1 MKLPLLVAFRYVFSK
16 NKANAVNIISGITLV
31 AFAVCAAAMLIVFS
45 ALNGFEKTLTGMFTA
60 FDPDIKIEV
69 AKGKTFNPDKIYNKL
84 KKIDGIN
91 SIAYTLE
98 DNAVLKFGESQEISV
113 IKGVSNNYAAVTGI
127 DTLIYEGE
135 FALKKGEIEC
145 GAFGYE
151 LSEKLGLNINN
162 PLGYVTIFVPSK
174 GEINNLIPSENI
186 ITEKI
191 LPTAKF
197 YVHEDIDSRYVLV
210 SLSLSQKLFSASNKV
225 SAIEI
230 KIDKYSSK
238 KNIKEKISKTIGNAF
253 TVKNRYEQKESFYKI
268 FKSEK
273 LATIAIL
280 SFILLIAAFNMT
292 GSVTMLI
299 LEKQKDIK
307 IFKSFGTNNSILS
320 KIFVFSGLII
330 AFTGCMVGLLIGGVL
345 VFVQEKFGVLKLQ
358 NSLIETYPV
367 SFKMIDFIIIIT
379 ISLIIGFVTS
389 WIPSRKLN

>member
-60 FDPDIKIEV
+60 FDPDVKIEAV
-69 AKGKTFNPDKIYNKL
+69 KGKTFNPDKIYNKI
-84 KKIDGIN
+84 KKIDGIS

-127 DTLIYEGE
+127 DTLIYEGD

-151 LSEKLGLNINN
+151 LSEKLGLNLNN
-162 PLGYVTIFVPSK
+162 PLGYVTIFVPAK
-174 GEINNLIPSENI
+174 GEINNLNPSENI
-186 ITEKI
+186 ITDKI

-210 SLSLSQKLFSASNKV
+210 SLGLSQKLFSAYNKV
-225 SAIEI
+225 SALEI

-307 IFKSFGTNNSILS
+307 IFKSFGTSNSTLS
-320 KIFVFSGLII
+320 NIFVYSGLII
-330 AFTGCMVGLLIGGVL
+330 AFTGCMIGLLIGGIL
-345 VFVQEKFGVLKLQ
+345 VFVQEKFGLLKLQ

-367 SFKMIDFIIIIT
+367 SFKMIDFLIIIT